1 MVTKEVALDL
11 YRRLVRIRTFEEK
24 AAELWHQGHISGEL
38 HLYSGQE
45 AVSAGVCAHL
55 RPEDPAAADHRGHG
69 PLLAKGVDFKKMM
82 AELLGRKTGLCQG
95 KGGHMHLFDP
105 SVSYGCGSI
114 IGAAMPLAL
123 GPALAAKMQKRD
135 LVSVVFFGEGA
146 ANQGTFHESL
156 NLAAL
161 WKLPVLFVCHDN
173 RWAVSVPKAQS
184 TAVPW
189 NADRA
194 SAYGIPGVLVD
205 GMDAVAVY
213 EAAGPLVQRARRG
226 EGPGLLEATCYRFR
240 GHFET
245 DPLVYLPQGEME
257 EWKAKDPI
265 PKLERQIIE
274 HGYGADQ
281 DLKRISEEI
290 RAQVEE
296 AADFALSSPW
306 PEPELAT
313 QHVFV

>member
-1 MVTKEVALDL
+1 
-11 YRRLVRIRTFEEK
+11 
-24 AAELWHQGHISGEL
+24 
-38 HLYSGQE
+38 
-45 AVSAGVCAHL
+45 
-55 RPEDPAAADHRGHG
+55 
-69 PLLAKGVDFKKMM
+69 
-82 AELLGRKTGLCQG
+82 
-95 KGGHMHLFDP
+95 MHLFDR
-105 SVSYGCGSI
+105 SLSYSCGSI

-123 GPALAAKMQKRD
+123 GPALAARMQRKD

-213 EAAGPLVQRARRG
+213 EASEPLVQRARRG
-226 EGPGLLEATCYRFR
+226 EGPSLLEATCYRFR

-245 DPLVYLPQGEME
+245 DPLVYLPSGEME

-265 PKLERQIIE
+265 PKLERSIIQQ
-274 HGYGADQ
+274 GYGTEQ
-281 DLKRISEEI
+281 DLMGIREEI

-296 AADFALSSPW
+296 AAEFALSSPW
-306 PEPELAT
+306 PEPELAA

>member
-1 MVTKEVALDL
+1 
-11 YRRLVRIRTFEEK
+11 
-24 AAELWHQGHISGEL
+24 
-38 HLYSGQE
+38 
-45 AVSAGVCAHL
+45 
-55 RPEDPAAADHRGHG
+55 
-69 PLLAKGVDFKKMM
+69 
-82 AELLGRKTGLCQG
+82 
-95 KGGHMHLFDP
+95 MHLFDP

-123 GPALAAKMQKRD
+123 GPALAAKIQQRD
-135 LVSVVFFGEGA
+135 LVSTVFFGEGA

-161 WKLPVLFVCHDN
+161 WRLPVLFVCHDN

-184 TAVPW
+184 TAIPW

-194 SAYGIPGVLVD
+194 SAYGIPGVRVD

-213 EAAGPLVQRARRG
+213 EAAEPLILRARRG
-226 EGPGLLEATCYRFR
+226 EGPSLLEATCYRFR

-245 DPLVYLPQGEME
+245 DPLVYLPPGEME

-265 PKLERQIIE
+265 PKLERQIVE
-274 HGYGADQ
+274 RGHGTDQ
-281 DLKRISEEI
+281 DLKRVREAIK
-290 RAQVEE
+290 AQVEE
-296 AADFALSSPW
+296 AAEFALSSPW